1 MSSSPA
7 ATGTAEETKTL
18 VNDFSI
24 EVATVNGSGS
34 QTANSVLMR
43 TIFQM
48 GVPVSGK
55 NLFPSNI
62 AGLPTWFQIRA
73 NAKGYVARKHDV
85 DLMIC
90 MNPETA
96 KEDVAKLKPGALV
109 IYDEPLKLNEL
120 RSDLVWYPVPFQK
133 LVTASCPEPKLH
145 KLVKNMIYVGVAGQ
159 SLGLDMAETK
169 KAITKQLKGKAKAIE
184 INQAAV
190 EAGFQWS
197 AENMPAQ
204 DRLKIVRDNKTTGQI
219 IIDGNAACALGAMF
233 AGVQVLA
240 WYPITPASSLSE
252 SLIDY
257 AEKYRRDAS
266 GKLTFAHV
274 QMEDELASAGAV
286 LGAGWAG
293 VRSMTTTSGPGI
305 SLMSEFLGLAYFS
318 ELPLV
323 LFNVQRGGPSTGMP
337 TRTQQ
342 SDILSCA
349 YASHGDTKHVL
360 LFPANPTECFSMGA
374 EAFNLAERL
383 QTPVIVM
390 SDLDIGMNDWVTD
403 PFVWDDAK
411 AYDRGKVLTAEEL
424 ENFKQLKGKDWG
436 RYLDVD
442 GDAIPYRTLP
452 GTHPTKG
459 AFFTRGTSHD
469 EYARYTEDGVIHA
482 RVIDRIRRKFDTAA
496 TLVPKPEIATRDK
509 AGKVG
514 LIYFGATEPAV
525 REALDLLERD
535 GVRVNALRLKA
546 FPFTQEVIDFCKA
559 HETVLVVEQNRDAQ
573 MRSLLMTEAN
583 IEGHKLVPALNYD
596 GMPLTAAFVCGAV
609 LKTVRPAKQVAAE

>member
-159 SLGLDMAETK
+159 SLGLDMEETK

-233 AGVQVLA
+233 GGVQVLA

-252 SLIDY
+252 SLIAY
-257 AEKYRRDAS
+257 AEEYRRDAS

-286 LGAGWAG
+286 MGAGWAG
-293 VRSMTTTSGPGI
+293 ARSMTTTSGPGI
-305 SLMSEFLGLAYFS
+305 SLMSEIIGLGYFT
-318 ELPLV
+318 EVPGV
-323 LFNVQRGGPSTGMP
+323 FFNVARTGPSTGLP
-337 TRTQQ
+337 TRTMQG
-342 SDILSCA
+342 DVEICA
-349 YASHGDTKHVL
+349 KCSHGDTFHINL
-360 LFPANPTECFSMGA
+360 YPGNMEECFEFSYQS
-374 EAFNLAERL
+374 FDLAERY
-383 QTPVIVM
+383 QTPVFVVT
-390 SDLDIGMNDWVTD
+390 DLDLGMQNWASQ
-403 PFVWDDAK
+403 PFT
-411 AYDRGKVLTAEEL
+411 YPTGTFDRGKVLGEKEL
-424 ENFKQLKGKDWG
+424 NEIKDWG
-436 RYLDVD
+436 RYKDVD
-442 GDAIPYRTLP
+442 GDGIPYRTLP
-452 GTHPTKG
+452 GTPGGKG
-459 AFFTRGTSHD
+459 AYFTRGSGHNPMAQYS
-469 EYARYTEDGVIHA
+469 EKPEDYKNLV
-482 RVIDRIRRKFDTAA
+482 DRLRRKIEGAKA
-496 TLVPKPEIATRDK
+496 HVPKPVVDDTGSKRGIFA
-509 AGKVG
+509 
-514 LIYFGATEPAV
+514 FGSSDPAV
-525 REALDLLERD
+525 KEARDRMREEVGRETSY
-535 GVRVNALRLKA
+535 LRLRA
-546 FPFTQEVIDFCKA
+546 LPFTAEVDAFVTSM
-559 HETVLVVEQNRDAQ
+559 EVVYVVEQNRDAQ
-573 MRSLLMTEAN
+573 MAALLKEFYPEHATKFRSVLHYNGM
-583 IEGHKLVPALNYD
+583 ALD
-596 GMPLTAAFVCGAV
+596 AQTIIDQIAAFE
-609 LKTVRPAKQVAAE
+609 K